1 MNNSLFHLG
10 EFQKLQVVK
19 EVPMGVYLSVPET
32 LRSADEGRELILLPK
47 GDVPEGICKDDLINV
62 FIYKDSEDRY
72 IATTLTPGVSIGKFA
87 MLEVSQVTGI
97 GAFLSWGLMKDLFLP
112 FKEQTYRVKKG
123 DRILVTLYIDKSNRL
138 CATMHL
144 YNYLLNENEY
154 KKDNEVSGTVY
165 ELSDN
170 FGAFVAVDN
179 MYSALIP
186 RTELV
191 RNLYIGES
199 VKARVK
205 EVKPD
210 GRLTLSLR
218 SQTHTQMDKDC
229 VVIMEHLNAHGGF
242 LPFHDKS
249 TPESIRREFSMSK
262 AEFKRAI
269 GRLYKNGSIV
279 ISDDGIRIKASSN

>member
-1 MNNSLFHLG
+1 MKNSIFRLG
-10 EFQKLQVVK
+10 EFQKLLVVK

-47 GDVPEGICKDDLINV
+47 GDVPEGTCKDDLINV

-72 IATTLTPGVSIGKFA
+72 IATTRTPGVTLGQFA
-87 MLEVSQVTGI
+87 ILEVSQVTGI

-112 FKEQTYRVKKG
+112 FKEQTYRVRKG
-123 DRILVTLYIDKSNRL
+123 DRILVTLYIDKSDRL
-138 CATMHL
+138 CATMKL
-144 YNYLLNENEY
+144 YNYLLKESDHQ
-154 KKDNEVSGTVY
+154 KDEEVSGTVY

-199 VKARVK
+199 VTARVK
-205 EVKPD
+205 DVKPD

-218 SQTHTQMDKDC
+218 SQAHMQMDKDAA
-229 VVIMEHLNAHGGF
+229 VIMEHLNAHGGF

-249 TPESIRREFSMSK
+249 TPESIKREFSMSK
-262 AEFKRAI
+262 SEFKRAI
-269 GRLYKNGSIV
+269 GRLYKNGSIT
-279 ISDDGIRIKASSN
+279 ISDDGIRVKGSDK